1 MFCWFFRLRI
11 SHAADVDKSLS
22 LLTKRHVNNCTC
34 CREFYNLCQWLG
46 EDLPREAAGMR
57 DKIPTSLS
65 KRILEGVGSGKPKTY
80 RVRSKLRPVAAAAC
94 IALIIAAGVLLVARR
109 RPNRSAEE
117 TEQPA
122 ARLVNLVGQDPS
134 GTAAELLEEPLATEW
149 QNIVEDT
156 ESAVRFLLACVP
168 VDITDTEAD
177 R

>member
-34 CREFYNLCQWLG
+34 CREFYNLCQWFS
-46 EDLPREAAGMR
+46 EDLSRE
-57 DKIPTSLS
+57 SLS

-168 VDITDTEAD
+168 VDITDTEVD